1 MMTAALVLYAFGAG
15 ALASI
20 MILGIAVVFE
30 DAEDSETQKRAFQI
44 AMAVPLVV
52 LTWPLFVV
60 LMLAVHLFRAR
71 SAR

>member
-30 DAEDSETQKRAFQI
+30 DAEDAATRKTTFQV
-44 AMAVPLVV
+44 AMMLPLVV
-52 LTWPLFVV
+52 LAWPLFVL
-60 LMLAVHLFRAR
+60 LMLAVHLSRSR